1 MTGGRVQESTRRLAL
16 TVAGAVAM
24 LVALVAVPSS
34 SSASVSPR
42 GPVVPAVMD
51 GVWCGP
57 GQCVAAG
64 ELSSLGAMR
73 LWTLTHGQWGV
84 VPLSLR
90 KATRG
95 LIVSLSCPQL
105 GSCVGVGY
113 AEVGVGGNYVGFA
126 EQLKAGV
133 WLQMPLPSGTPG
145 LRSVSCVS
153 STWCMAVGATTV
165 EPTNGAALVW
175 NGTAWTHVSTAT
187 VSPSSG
193 LWAVSCRSS
202 TVCMAAGY
210 SDAAP
215 LAESWNGTSFTVT
228 TPPPS
233 PPVEGGSGLDA
244 ISCTSAGFCLAV
256 GIESGCCGSTGGF
269 AMAWNGSAWS
279 NVTMSTALYAAAL
292 TGVSC
297 ATSTSCLAVGTTSPA
312 DEQHFLPQAD
322 VGIWGGSSLT
332 ALRGAMVG
340 KQSALEAV
348 SCTRANW
355 CAAVGSLTVRSG
367 AVQPLVERWDGL
379 TLNRMFV
386 PA

>member
-1 MTGGRVQESTRRLAL
+1 MIGGRAQGSTRRFAP
-16 TVAGAVAM
+16 TVAGAVAV

-42 GPVVPAVMD
+42 ATVVASVMD
-51 GVWCGP
+51 SVSCTP

-64 ELSSLGAMR
+64 ELSSLKAMQV
-73 LWTLTHGQWGV
+73 WTLTHGQWGV
-84 VPLSLR
+84 LSLPP
-90 KATRG
+90 RG
-95 LIVSLSCPQL
+95 LIVSMSCPQL
-105 GSCVGVGY
+105 SSCVGVGY

-126 EQLKAGV
+126 EQLTAGV
-133 WLQMPLPSGTPG
+133 WRQLPLPSSTPR
-145 LRSVSCVS
+145 LESVSCVS
-153 STWCMAVGATTV
+153 STWCMAVGATTM
-165 EPTNGAALVW
+165 EPTSGAALVW

-193 LWAVSCRSS
+193 LWAVSCLSS
-202 TVCMAAGY
+202 TLCMAAGY
-210 SDAAP
+210 SDAQP
-215 LAESWNGTSFTVT
+215 LAESWDGTSFTVT
-228 TPPPS
+228 TPPPN

-256 GIESGCCGSTGGF
+256 GISTGCCGSTGGL
-269 AMAWNGSAWS
+269 AMAWNGSSWS

-312 DEQHFLPQAD
+312 DTQSFLPYAD

-332 ALRGAMVG
+332 AVRDALVG
-340 KQSALEAV
+340 KQSALGAV

-355 CAAVGSLTVRSG
+355 CAAVGSFTTRGGV
-367 AVQPLVERWDGL
+367 VQPLVERWDGV

-386 PA
+386 PG

>member
-1 MTGGRVQESTRRLAL
+1 MTRGRVQGSTRRLVL
-16 TVAGAVAM
+16 TVTGSVAV

-34 SSASVSPR
+34 SSASVSPI
-42 GPVVPAVMD
+42 GTVVASVMD
-51 GVWCGP
+51 GVSCTP

-64 ELSSLGAMR
+64 ELSSLKAMQ

-84 VPLSLR
+84 VSLPP
-90 KATRG
+90 RG
-95 LIVSLSCPQL
+95 LLVSMSCPQL

-113 AEVGVGGNYVGFA
+113 AEVGVGGDYVGFA

-133 WLQMPLPSGTPG
+133 WHQLPLPSGTPW
-145 LRSVSCVS
+145 LKSISCVS

-165 EPTNGAALVW
+165 APTSGVALVW

-187 VSPSSG
+187 VSSSAG
-193 LWAVSCRSS
+193 LWGVSCLSS
-202 TVCMAAGY
+202 TFCMAAGY
-210 SDAAP
+210 LDAQP

-228 TPPPS
+228 TPPPT

-256 GIESGCCGSTGGF
+256 GINTGCCGSTGGF
-269 AMAWNGSAWS
+269 AMTWNGSSWS
-279 NVTMSTALYAAAL
+279 SVTMSTALYAAVL

-297 ATSTSCLAVGTTSPA
+297 ATSTSCLAVGTSSPA
-312 DEQHFLPQAD
+312 DEQNFLPYAD

-332 ALRGAMVG
+332 AVRGAVAG
-340 KQSALEAV
+340 KQSALGAV

-355 CAAVGSLTVRSG
+355 CAAVGSFTTRG
-367 AVQPLVERWDGL
+367 GTVQPLVERWDGV
-379 TLNRMFV
+379 TLNRMFA
-386 PA
+386 PG